1 MAIYK
6 RRGVRNPKTR
16 KQSISARLTRV
27 SQERPRTMLQLYC
40 SSFLDEAS
48 GHDSAGPLARW
59 AQWAR
64 LKSAIDVDVHLLV
77 VEGETA
83 LDLGAL
89 ELRGAV
95 PPHEVL
101 QDFTCGKLDV
111 VIARDAL

>member
-1 MAIYK
+1 
-6 RRGVRNPKTR
+6 
-16 KQSISARLTRV
+16 
-27 SQERPRTMLQLYC
+27 MLQLYC
-40 SSFLDEAS
+40 SSFLDETS
-48 GHDSAGPLARW
+48 GHDGASALARW

-64 LKSAIDVDVHLLV
+64 LKDPIDVDVHLFV
-77 VEGETA
+77 VEGEAA